1 MKWHF
6 YYESYCIFSQE
17 EPVDIESGVVP
28 ETLVLREAETEVI
41 VENNP
46 LSAEVEYDPKNL

>member
-1 MKWHF
+1 M
-6 YYESYCIFSQE
+6 
-17 EPVDIESGVVP
+17 DIESGLAP

-46 LSAEVEYDPKNL
+46 LSAEVEYDPENL